1 MENTPKV
8 KETLAMSN
16 ATRQDKVTQEQIK
29 QMKANLNAFKTHFY
43 GLKAEWDS
51 FQLHFSEIEANWI
64 RIIAELEA
72 QESDGG
78 TSQSTI
84 ESKQDLNALNDFKT
98 YADENQKQTANSF
111 SFGFGSALSKM
122 KEKASE
128 AKEAIEKSGVLDK
141 VKEKTNELA
150 NKGLEKGK
158 GLIESQRQKGANN
171 GRD

>member
-51 FQLHFSEIEANWI
+51 FQLHFSEIKANWI

-72 QESDGG
+72 QESDGS
-78 TSQSTI
+78 TSQSAI
-84 ESKQDLNALNDFKT
+84 ESKQDFNALNDFKS
-98 YADENQKQTANSF
+98 YADENQKPANSF

-171 GRD
+171 ERD

>member
-8 KETLAMSN
+8 REIVKMN
-16 ATRQDKVTQEQIK
+16 DNTRQDKVTQE

-64 RIIAELEA
+64 RIIAELET
-72 QESDGG
+72 QESDDS
-78 TSQSTI
+78 TSQNAI
-84 ESKQDLNALNDFKT
+84 ESKQDFNALNDFKT
-98 YADENQKQTANSF
+98 YADENQKQTTNSF

-128 AKEAIEKSGVLDK
+128 AKEALLRKAEC
-141 VKEKTNELA
+141 
-150 NKGLEKGK
+150 
-158 GLIESQRQKGANN
+158 
-171 GRD
+171 

>member
-16 ATRQDKVTQEQIK
+16 ATKQDKVTQEQIK
-29 QMKANLNAFKTHFY
+29 QMKASLNAFKTHFY
-43 GLKAEWDS
+43 GLKAEWDA

-64 RIIAELEA
+64 RIMAELET
-72 QESDGG
+72 QESDGS
-78 TSQSTI
+78 TSQSAI
-84 ESKQDLNALNDFKT
+84 ESKQDFNALNDFKT
-98 YADENQKQTANSF
+98 YADENQKQTTNGF
-111 SFGFGSALSKM
+111 SFGFGSAFSKL

-158 GLIESQRQKGANN
+158 GLIESQRQKGADN

>member
-29 QMKANLNAFKTHFY
+29 QMKANLKAFKTHFY

-51 FQLHFSEIEANWI
+51 FQLHFSEIESNWI

-72 QESDGG
+72 QESDGS
-78 TSQSTI
+78 TSQSAI
-84 ESKQDLNALNDFKT
+84 ESKQDFNALNDFKT
-98 YADENQKQTANSF
+98 YADENQKQTTNSF

-158 GLIESQRQKGANN
+158 GLIESQRQKGADN

>member
-16 ATRQDKVTQEQIK
+16 AARQDKVTQEQIK

-51 FQLHFSEIEANWI
+51 FQLHFSEIKANWI

-72 QESDGG
+72 QESDGS
-78 TSQSTI
+78 TSQSAI
-84 ESKQDLNALNDFKT
+84 ESKQDFNALNDFKS
-98 YADENQKQTANSF
+98 YADENQKQTTNSF

-171 GRD
+171 ERG

>member
-8 KETLAMSN
+8 REIMKMNDTA
-16 ATRQDKVTQEQIK
+16 RQNKVIKEQIK

-72 QESDGG
+72 QESDGS
-78 TSQSTI
+78 TSQSAI
-84 ESKQDLNALNDFKT
+84 ESKQDFNALNDFKT
-98 YADENQKQTANSF
+98 YADENQKQTTNSF

-158 GLIESQRQKGANN
+158 GLIESQKQKGADN

>member
-51 FQLHFSEIEANWI
+51 FQLHFSEIKANWI

-72 QESDGG
+72 QESDGS
-78 TSQSTI
+78 TSQSAI
-84 ESKQDLNALNDFKT
+84 ESKQDFNALNDFKS
-98 YADENQKQTANSF
+98 YADENQKPANSF

-171 GRD
+171 ERG

>member
-51 FQLHFSEIEANWI
+51 FQLHFCEIEANWT
-64 RIIAELEA
+64 RIIAELET
-72 QESDGG
+72 QESDGS
-78 TSQSTI
+78 TSHSAI
-84 ESKQDLNALNDFKT
+84 ESKQDFNALNDFKS
-98 YADENQKQTANSF
+98 YADENQKQTTNGF
-111 SFGFGSALSKM
+111 LFGFSALSKM

-171 GRD
+171 ERD

>member
-51 FQLHFSEIEANWI
+51 FQLHFCEIEANWT
-64 RIIAELEA
+64 RIIAELET
-72 QESDGG
+72 QESDGS
-78 TSQSTI
+78 TSQSAI
-84 ESKQDLNALNDFKT
+84 ESKQDFNALNDFKT
-98 YADENQKQTANSF
+98 YADENQKQTANGF

-171 GRD
+171 ERD

>member
-29 QMKANLNAFKTHFY
+29 QMKANLKAFKTHFY

-51 FQLHFSEIEANWI
+51 FQLHFSEIKANWI

-72 QESDGG
+72 QESDGS
-78 TSQSTI
+78 TSQSAI
-84 ESKQDLNALNDFKT
+84 ESKQDFNALNDFKS
-98 YADENQKQTANSF
+98 YADENQKPANSF

-158 GLIESQRQKGANN
+158 GLIETQRQKGANN
-171 GRD
+171 ERD

>member
-51 FQLHFSEIEANWI
+51 FQLHFSEIKSNWI

-72 QESDGG
+72 QESDGS
-78 TSQSTI
+78 TSQSAI
-84 ESKQDLNALNDFKT
+84 ESKQDFNALNDFKS
-98 YADENQKQTANSF
+98 YADENQKPANSF